1 MKEAIKMLV
10 EFSLLYKT
18 LMMVEMRSKTFIA
31 KGGTVQVLTIVDI
44 LSMTKAIHNRK
55 LCLTSFLFLFL
66 SRWNFYARLICQ
78 SFQKIMQM

>member
-10 EFSLLYKT
+10 EFSLLDKT
-18 LMMVEMRSKTFIA
+18 LMMVEMRSKIFIA

-44 LSMTKAIHNRK
+44 LSMTKAIDNRK

-66 SRWNFYARLICQ
+66 
-78 SFQKIMQM
+78 